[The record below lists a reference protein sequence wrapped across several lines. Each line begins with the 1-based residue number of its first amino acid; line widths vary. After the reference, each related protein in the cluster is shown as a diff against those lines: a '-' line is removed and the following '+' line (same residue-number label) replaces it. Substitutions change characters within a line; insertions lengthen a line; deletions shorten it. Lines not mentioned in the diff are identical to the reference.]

1 MDEVMQELFYHIL
14 ENTLERYYPCT
25 AYEQWRGKRDA
36 AGRTLWEQLPPGPEA
51 PAGGAPAL
59 LRPHG
64 EL

>member
-25 AYEQWRGKRDA
+25 AYEQGRGRPYPLGTA
-36 AGRTLWEQLPPGPEA
+36 PPGPEA